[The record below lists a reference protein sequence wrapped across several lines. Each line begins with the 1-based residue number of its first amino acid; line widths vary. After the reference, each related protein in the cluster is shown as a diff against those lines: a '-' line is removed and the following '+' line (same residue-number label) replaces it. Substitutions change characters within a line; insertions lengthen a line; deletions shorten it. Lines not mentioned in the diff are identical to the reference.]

1 MCGGSSQDSSTN
13 NSSHFNGLEIE
24 ILEEAFAKYNWKK
37 EKDYNFKCVK
47 EINGVYDQLINNNL
61 TIGAISGFTAG
72 NFLTQKYGLVFTQ
85 PYMENPISFVAKSK
99 KISSLNLHY
108 KKKNIHL

>member
-1 MCGGSSQDSSTN
+1 MCGGNDQENLTSR
-13 NSSHFNGLEIE
+13 FYGLEIE
-24 ILEEAFAKYNWKK
+24 ILEEAFAKFNWTRRV
-37 EKDYNFKCVK
+37 DYDYKCVK
-47 EINGVYDQLINNNL
+47 EIHEVYDQLINNNS

-99 KISSLNLHY
+99 
-108 KKKNIHL
+108 